1 MPDAAISRMPTG
13 ISSLDPVFDGG
24 VPAGSMILLLGDAGA
39 GSYEFVYSSLSN
51 ILKQKREGTAAPPIV
66 FPEEINY
73 ITFTRLQDDV
83 RKEIAQSFNPDFTG
97 DIASQVRFSDL
108 SESYFDLSVVPHNWY
123 SSTDIVTR
131 LHQRS
136 GHEHLLAQL
145 SKILDAAQPGSLFV
159 FDSITD
165 IATRCSAADH
175 WQTMAGFLRGLQ
187 RASKRWGST
196 SYLLLT
202 RGILDTAK
210 ENEISDIADAV
221 MHFRWEETKGERR
234 QRVMY
239 FDKFRGMMTHFEEKD
254 IVRFKVRISSDR
266 GFDVESIRVVI

>member
-1 MPDAAISRMPTG
+1 MPDAATLRMPTG
-13 ISSLDPVFDGG
+13 ITSLDPVFEGG
-24 VPAGSMILLLGDAGA
+24 VPPGSMVLLLGDAGA
-39 GSYEFVYSSLSN
+39 GSYEFVYSSLAN
-51 ILKQKREGTAAPPIV
+51 ILKQKREGAMTQSIV

-73 ITFTRLQDDV
+73 ITFTRLKDDV
-83 RKEIAQSFNPDFTG
+83 RNEIAQSFNPDFVE
-97 DIASQVRFSDL
+97 IISSQMQFSDL

-131 LHQRS
+131 LQQRS
-136 GHEHLLAQL
+136 GHEHLLAHL
-145 SKILDAAQPGSLFV
+145 SRILDSAKPGSLFV

-187 RASKRWGST
+187 RVSKRWGST
-196 SYLLLT
+196 SYLILT
-202 RGILDTAK
+202 RGILDTAR
-210 ENEISDIADAV
+210 ENELSDIADAV
-221 MHFRWEETKGERR
+221 INFRWEETKGERR

-239 FDKFRGMMTHFEEKD
+239 FDKFRGVMTHFEEKD
-254 IVRFKVRISSDR
+254 IVRFKIRISSDR

>member
-1 MPDAAISRMPTG
+1 MRMPTG
-13 ISSLDPVFDGG
+13 ISSLDPLLEGG
-24 VPAGSMILLLGDAGA
+24 VPPGSMVLLLADSGA
-39 GSYEFVYSSLSN
+39 GSYEFVYSSIANL
-51 ILKQKREGTAAPPIV
+51 LKQKSEGAKSPSIV
-66 FPEEINY
+66 FPEAINY
-73 ITFTRLQDDV
+73 VTFTRLSDDV
-83 RKEIAQSFNPDFTG
+83 KTEIAQSFHPDLVAPLQSGIQF
-97 DIASQVRFSDL
+97 ADL
-108 SESYFDLSVVPHNWY
+108 SESYFDSSVVPHNWY
-123 SSTDIVTR
+123 SNTDIVTR
-131 LHQRS
+131 LQQRA
-136 GHEHLLAQL
+136 GHENLLAHL
-145 SKILDAAQPGSLFV
+145 SKILDTTQPGGLFV

-202 RGILDTAK
+202 RGILDTRK
-210 ENEISDIADAV
+210 ENELCDIADAV
-221 MHFRWEETKGERR
+221 LNFRWEETKGERR

-239 FDKFRGMMTHFEEKD
+239 FDKFRGVMTHFEEKD